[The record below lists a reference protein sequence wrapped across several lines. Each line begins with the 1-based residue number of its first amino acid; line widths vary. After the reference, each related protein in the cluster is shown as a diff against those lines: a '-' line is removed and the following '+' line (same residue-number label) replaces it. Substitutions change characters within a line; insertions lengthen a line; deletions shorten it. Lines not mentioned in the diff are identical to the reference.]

1 MLRSVRCLKELLKLS
16 KSSTKITKK
25 QVTLAPFMMSTK
37 HGSDHLER
45 TSNEER
51 TNPEYS
57 EAEVIE
63 LNDMSPT
70 VKRLLLKVNDQ
81 SFIFKAGQWVDFY
94 IHDPTVQIVGGYS
107 ISSEPFQFL
116 YNRVLELAVKF
127 SKYPPA
133 FWTHTQCQI
142 GNKVSLRVGG
152 TQIIYDPQPSD
163 PHYNVLLIAGG
174 IGINPLL
181 SMIRHA
187 NSLKRAQ
194 THWFSPVRFQLLYS
208 ASTRKELIFQDDIS
222 EIVNNFPSVFQS
234 TLFVTQEDVSSDN
247 KYTQGRIQDSHLAS
261 AVQEFGSE
269 NLECYICG
277 PPPMIEDMESSLLKL
292 NMKPENVHY
301 EKWW

>member
-81 SFIFKAGQWVDFY
+81 SFIFKAGQWVDF
-94 IHDPTVQIVGGYS
+94 IIPNIETFTGFS
-107 ISSEPFQFL
+107 MSSSPDQLQSSFI
-116 YNRVLELAVKF
+116 ELAVQF
-127 SKYPPA
+127 SDYPPTL
-133 FWTHTQCQI
+133 WVHKECQI